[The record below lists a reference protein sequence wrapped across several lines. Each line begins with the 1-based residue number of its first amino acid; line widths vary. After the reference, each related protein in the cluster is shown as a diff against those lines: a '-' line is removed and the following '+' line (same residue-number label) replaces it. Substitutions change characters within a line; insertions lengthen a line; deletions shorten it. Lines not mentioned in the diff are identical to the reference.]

1 MWTVDVIKEP
11 ICILMQVWQFLE
23 VRIPRGAASNPL
35 YHGPIGSSTLMATLP
50 GHKTGAILKI
60 ICIELFSE

>member
-1 MWTVDVIKEP
+1 MDVIKEP

-35 YHGPIGSSTLMATLP
+35 YHGPIGSSTLMAW
-50 GHKTGAILKI
+50 AQNWSD
-60 ICIELFSE
+60 SENNLYLTFLRVK

>member
-1 MWTVDVIKEP
+1 MDVIKEP

-35 YHGPIGSSTLMATLP
+35 YHGPIGSSTLIAW
-50 GHKTGAILKI
+50 AQNWSD
-60 ICIELFSE
+60 SENNLY